1 MKTWIF
7 QGNPEVFDI
16 DSYLA
21 ASAGLITWRVAR
33 YAEHIEPGDT
43 VYIWRS
49 QGDQP
54 QMAGIVA
61 EGTVAE
67 PPRVQLDDPISADFW
82 KEAPEQDELMRVTT
96 PLRLPEPSP
105 AGEPVRFIPT
115 ESYSSKPI
123 PPLRRNAFQRPDCA
137 SPDYSPSLAGMAQ
150 RLDRQ

>member
-21 ASAGLITWRVAR
+21 ATAGLITWRVAR
-33 YAEHIEPGDT
+33 YAEQIEPGDT

-61 EGTVAE
+61 GPDTLENTVAVCATHHRFLHHGQE
-67 PPRVQLDDPISADFW
+67 RKDLA
-82 KEAPEQDELMRVTT
+82 ARLTA
-96 PLRLPEPSP
+96 LRHSD
-105 AGEPVRFIPT
+105 
-115 ESYSSKPI
+115 SSKG
-123 PPLRRNAFQRPDCA
+123 Q
-137 SPDYSPSLAGMAQ
+137 M
-150 RLDRQ
+150 